1 VYIAQ
6 ILSNFNESHLDNK
19 QKKGHIPQVFNFIS
33 SSVKKLIFI
42 LFDKIISYYYYTM
55 SHVRVVIVCGS
66 CSAMLGTRV
75 VLKSTLRS
83 IRATKHVCACCG
95 RVNVRVE
102 VQEIPVETHVMSS
115 CIEAP
120 FMPPRMETPFMPPR
134 IEASFISQHDVDLMH
149 LLALQ
154 RFLGH

>member
-1 VYIAQ
+1 
-6 ILSNFNESHLDNK
+6 
-19 QKKGHIPQVFNFIS
+19 
-33 SSVKKLIFI
+33 
-42 LFDKIISYYYYTM
+42 M

-102 VQEIPVETHVMSS
+102 VQEIPVETHFV
-115 CIEAP
+115 A
-120 FMPPRMETPFMPPR
+120 PR
-134 IEASFISQHDVDLMH
+134 IETHFMSQHDVDLIR

-154 RFLGH
+154 RYLGY